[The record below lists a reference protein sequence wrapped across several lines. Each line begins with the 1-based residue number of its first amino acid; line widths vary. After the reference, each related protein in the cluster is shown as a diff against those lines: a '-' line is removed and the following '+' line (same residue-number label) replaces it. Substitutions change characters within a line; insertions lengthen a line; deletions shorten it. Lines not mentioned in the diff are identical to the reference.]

1 LPKRLRAQLEELLW
15 HQRLQG
21 AGRPLQSL
29 VTALRY
35 SYALLRDALT
45 GNLTLHAMGLVYVTI
60 LSLVPLLA
68 VSFSVLKAFGVH
80 RQLQPLLYDFFEP
93 LGERGA
99 ELTRQIIGFV
109 DNVHGDV
116 LAGLGL
122 LVLFLTAVSLAEK
135 VEGSFNYVWRVER
148 PRSVA
153 RRFSEYL
160 SVILLGPVVMVTAMA
175 LIARLSSSKLV
186 KGIPALA
193 PVGGGIVEQLVPYAL
208 VCLGFA
214 LVYWFVPNTRVRYGA
229 ALVGGLCAGTLWTV
243 TGATFT
249 MFVVTAASTI
259 SIYAGF
265 AIVITALVW
274 LYVSWLILLI
284 GAQLAFYVQNPDY
297 LRIGYRQP
305 VTGTGY
311 QEEAALG
318 LMCVVAR
325 AFRNGGARTRLSDVA
340 QATTLPTLALSPI
353 AARLEAA
360 GLLERAADD
369 RLLPGRDP
377 GTVRLREIVA
387 AIREPT
393 GADVAPEARW
403 PEELHALS
411 RKLEAALEGC
421 LGDRTLEQLLDEVKE
436 TPGTT
441 F

>member
-1 LPKRLRAQLEELLW
+1 MSGRLRQELERLLW
-15 HQRLQG
+15 HPKLRESGRTLQE
-21 AGRPLQSL
+21 L

-35 SYALLRDALT
+35 GYALLRDTLT

-68 VSFSVLKAFGVH
+68 VSFSVLKAFGFH

-93 LGERGA
+93 LGGRGA
-99 ELTRQIIGFV
+99 ELTQRIIGFV

-116 LAGLGL
+116 LAGVGL
-122 LVLFLTAVSLAEK
+122 LVLFITAVSMAEK
-135 VEGSFNYVWRVER
+135 VEGSFNYIWRVER

-160 SVILLGPVVMVTAMA
+160 FVILIGPVLMVTAMT
-175 LIARLSSSKLV
+175 LIARIGSSRLV
-186 KGIPALA
+186 KDMPGLGPFQ
-193 PVGGGIVEQLVPYAL
+193 GGFLEQLAPYAL
-208 VCLGFA
+208 VCLAFA
-214 LVYWFVPNTRVRYGA
+214 FVYWFVPNTRVRAGA
-229 ALVGGLCAGTLWTV
+229 ALAAGIFAGALWTL

-249 MFVVTAASTI
+249 MFVVSAATTI

-325 AFRNGGARTRLSDVA
+325 AFRKGGTRTRLTDVA
-340 QATTLPTLALSPI
+340 QATALPTLALAPI

-360 GLLERAADD
+360 GLLARADDD

-377 GTVRLREIVA
+377 GSVRLREIVA
-387 AIREPT
+387 AIRDPK

-411 RKLEAALEGC
+411 RKLEAALENC
-421 LGDRTLEQLLDEVKE
+421 LGERTLEQLLDEV
-436 TPGTT
+436 TPAG
-441 F
+441 